1 MELDLPS
8 VMQKVDFPSQEKN
21 IRLVEK
27 LVDDICEEI
36 GIHEEKYGNILIALT
51 EAVNNAIC
59 HGNSSDPSKITT
71 IHCDQNNE
79 KLKFVIKDEG
89 LGFDHLTIP
98 DPTDPSNIEKIQGR
112 GIFLMK
118 HLSDEISF
126 KENGSRVELTFDL
139 SVN

>member
-8 VMQKVDFPSQEKN
+8 VMQKIHFPSRTKN

-36 GIHEEKYGNILIALT
+36 GVHEEKYGNILIALT
-51 EAVNNAIC
+51 EAANNAIC
-59 HGNSSDPSKITT
+59 HGNASDPSKITS
-71 IHCDQNNE
+71 IQCGQNNE
-79 KLKFVIKDEG
+79 KLKFIVKDEG
-89 LGFDHLTIP
+89 VGFDHKTIP
-98 DPTDPSNIEKIQGR
+98 DPTDPENIEKTEGR

-126 KENGSRVELTFDL
+126 EENGSMVELTFDL